1 MYILSFPFF
10 LNINNIKYFT
20 NNYKSLIFFNY
31 RFSLIN
37 SLNAYYFIFINLYIK
52 KNLKFIPSFKLII

>member
-10 LNINNIKYFT
+10 LNINNTKYSI
-20 NNYKSLIFFNY
+20 NNCKGLILPNY

-37 SLNAYYFIFINLYIK
+37 SLNAYYSISINLYIK
-52 KNLKFIPSFKLII
+52 KKP